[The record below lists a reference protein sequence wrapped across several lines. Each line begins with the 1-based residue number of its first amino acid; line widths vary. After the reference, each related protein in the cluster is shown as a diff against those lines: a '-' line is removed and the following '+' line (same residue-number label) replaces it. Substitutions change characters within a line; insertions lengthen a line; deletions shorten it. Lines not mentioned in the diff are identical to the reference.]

1 MKKGCEKMK
10 KRIFLVIMMLL
21 LAVNCLA
28 LPTCAVQEDA
38 AGTDGLLLVVMPEEG
53 ADTWGFLFVST
64 DPVDG
69 KLMCTQ
75 IPADQPVSIRAY
87 ENHVLSA
94 GMTLGD
100 VCALGY
106 AWEEDAGA
114 IGISAASVQTSFR
127 VSPAYTLLLSAED
140 ADCIFRQAL
149 SVLHI
154 SQISPDAAVAF
165 ERVLVGIQGLDAE
178 AQRDLAA
185 FVLTHC
191 VSDADEDAVSA
202 YLTGM
207 IGNSGGCEMR
217 TFQPA

>member
-1 MKKGCEKMK
+1 MFMYIDW
-10 KRIFLVIMMLL
+10 RII
-21 LAVNCLA
+21 
-28 LPTCAVQEDA
+28 
-38 AGTDGLLLVVMPEEG
+38 
-53 ADTWGFLFVST
+53 
-64 DPVDG
+64 
-69 KLMCTQ
+69 KMCTQ

-87 ENHVLSA
+87 ENHILSA

-114 IGISAASVQTSFR
+114 IGISAASVQTSFQ

-140 ADCIFRQAL
+140 ADCIFRQTL
-149 SVLHI
+149 TELHI
-154 SQISPDAAVAF
+154 GQISPDATVAF
-165 ERVLVGIQGLDAE
+165 ERVLVGIQGLDAA
-178 AQRDLAA
+178 AQRELAA
-185 FVLTHC
+185 FVLTHS
-191 VSDADEDAVSA
+191 VSDADEDAVGA

>member
-1 MKKGCEKMK
+1 MK
-10 KRIFLVIMMLL
+10 KRVFILVILL
-21 LAVNCLA
+21 LAASCFA
-28 LPTCAVQEDA
+28 LRTSAAQEDA
-38 AGTDGLLLVVMPEEG
+38 EDASGLLLAVMPEEG
-53 ADTWGFLFVST
+53 ADEWSFLFVSA
-64 DPVDG
+64 DPVNG

-87 ENHVLSA
+87 ENHILSA

-114 IGISAASVQTSFR
+114 IGISAASVQTSFQ

-140 ADCIFRQAL
+140 ADCIFQQTL
-149 SVLHI
+149 TELHI
-154 SQISPDAAVAF
+154 GQISPDATVAF
-165 ERVLVGIQGLDAE
+165 ERVLVGIQGLDAA
-178 AQRDLAA
+178 AQRELAA
-185 FVLTHC
+185 FVLTHS
-191 VSDADEDAVSA
+191 VSDADEDAVGA